1 VLFDNSFLLNRATLH
16 FFVEFMIC
24 VRVRRNMDS
33 VAICMLRRAICIL
46 QKFLCNMDN
55 SSKPFLFRRNES
67 ILHLDPYCRAIYG
80 FFFLITDKNRKKP
93 TYWACQ
99 VKLTSSQWIIIV
111 MLWRLVC
118 GRAITLLHRN
128 EFSSSKIL

>member
-55 SSKPFLFRRNES
+55 SSKPFIVTVMTRFLRVIIVILWWGPRGLKQGGDVECSS
-67 ILHLDPYCRAIYG
+67 IECMVTLEVGVDS
-80 FFFLITDKNRKKP
+80 FT
-93 TYWACQ
+93 T
-99 VKLTSSQWIIIV
+99 KLTTCSWP
-111 MLWRLVC
+111 LWPRKQNV
-118 GRAITLLHRN
+118 I
-128 EFSSSKIL
+128 